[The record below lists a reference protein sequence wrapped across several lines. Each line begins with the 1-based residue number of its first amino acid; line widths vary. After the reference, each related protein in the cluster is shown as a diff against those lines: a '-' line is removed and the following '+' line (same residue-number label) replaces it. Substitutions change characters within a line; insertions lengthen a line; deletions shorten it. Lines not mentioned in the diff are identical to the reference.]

1 MPTDRGFVTFT
12 DRPSTW
18 KATARRSR
26 QAARAAATRGAIPWP
41 LRVPALV
48 GALFL
53 LVPLVGLLA
62 RAPWRGMGSI
72 LADSQVVDALR
83 LSLLCASA
91 ATAASVVFGV
101 PLAWVLAR
109 SQARG
114 ITLLRA
120 LVTLP
125 LVLPPVV
132 GGVALLLAFGRQ
144 GILGRLLDQWTGITL
159 PFTTAGVIVAETFVA
174 MPFLVITVEGAFRAS
189 DRGYEE
195 AAATL
200 GASRL
205 TVFRT
210 VTIPL
215 IAPSLLA
222 GAVLCWA
229 RALGEFGAT
238 ITFAGNFP
246 GRTQTMPL
254 AVYVAL
260 ETNPAA
266 AVALSLVLLVV
277 SIAVLAG
284 LHDRWLSSGNAS

>member
-1 MPTDRGFVTFT
+1 MTSN
-12 DRPSTW
+12 DRPP
-18 KATARRSR
+18 AGQAPAQRSR
-26 QAARAAATRGAIPWP
+26 QGVRTVQATGAIPWP
-41 LRVPALV
+41 LGVPALLA
-48 GALFL
+48 ALFL
-53 LVPLVGLLA
+53 LVPLAGLLV
-62 RAPWRGMGSI
+62 RAPWRGLPGI
-72 LADSQVVDALR
+72 LADSQVLDALR
-83 LSLLCASA
+83 SSLLCASS
-91 ATAASVVFGV
+91 ATAVSIVLGV

-109 SQARG
+109 SQVRG
-114 ITLLRA
+114 ISVLRA

-174 MPFLVITVEGAFRAS
+174 MPFLVITVEGAFRVA
-189 DRGYEE
+189 DRGFEE

-215 IAPSLLA
+215 IGPSLLA
-222 GAVLCWA
+222 GGVLCWA

-260 ETNPAA
+260 ESDPEAA
-266 AVALSLVLLVV
+266 IALSLVLLVV

-284 LHDRWLSSGNAS
+284 LRGQWANFGTAA